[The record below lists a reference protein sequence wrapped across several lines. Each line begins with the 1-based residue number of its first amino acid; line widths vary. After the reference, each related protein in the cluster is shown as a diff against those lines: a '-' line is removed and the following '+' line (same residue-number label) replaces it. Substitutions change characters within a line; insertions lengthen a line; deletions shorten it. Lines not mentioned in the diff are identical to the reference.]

1 MDQGRRVDSRYPR
14 TEEVEDRERVAH
26 ASQFLGGPHW
36 PAGRADNVST
46 HRAAEHSCHPCNPYG
61 LKDAKAGRPLYFW
74 SLFTHSTERRQL
86 LKDGWK
92 SVGFVFVFAIVID
105 GVYQFIVFRWFYP
118 GEALTVAIVLAIVP
132 YLQIRGLANSIARD
146 SIKSK
151 GRESNPVI

>member
-1 MDQGRRVDSRYPR
+1 MEGLLTHRSFLEDLIGR
-14 TEEVEDRERVAH
+14 
-26 ASQFLGGPHW
+26 LGGPITFRLILQ
-36 PAGRADNVST
+36 PSIAVILAIRD
-46 HRAAEHSCHPCNPYG
+46 G
-61 LKDAKAGRPLYFW
+61 LKAAKVGRPLYFW

-118 GEALTVAIVLAIVP
+118 GEALTVATVLAIVP

-146 SIKSK
+146 GIQSK

>member
-1 MDQGRRVDSRYPR
+1 MEGLLTHRSFWEDLIGRV
-14 TEEVEDRERVAH
+14 
-26 ASQFLGGPHW
+26 GGPITFRLILQ
-36 PAGRADNVST
+36 PSIAVILAIRD
-46 HRAAEHSCHPCNPYG
+46 G

-92 SVGFVFVFAIVID
+92 SVSVVFIFAIVID

-118 GEALTVAIVLAIVP
+118 GEALAVAIVLAIVP
-132 YLQIRGLANSIARD
+132 YLQIRGLVNSIARE
-146 SIKSK
+146 SIQSK

>member
-1 MDQGRRVDSRYPR
+1 LKTVEGLLTHRSFWEDLIGR
-14 TEEVEDRERVAH
+14 
-26 ASQFLGGPHW
+26 LGGPITFRLILQ
-36 PAGRADNVST
+36 PSIAVILAIRDGV
-46 HRAAEHSCHPCNPYG
+46 
-61 LKDAKAGRPLYFW
+61 KDAKAGRPLYFW
-74 SLFTHSTERRQL
+74 SLFTHPTERRQL

-146 SIKSK
+146 SIQSK

>member
-1 MDQGRRVDSRYPR
+1 VQGLLTHRSFWEDLIGRV
-14 TEEVEDRERVAH
+14 
-26 ASQFLGGPHW
+26 GGPITFRLILQ
-36 PAGRADNVST
+36 PSIAVILAIRD
-46 HRAAEHSCHPCNPYG
+46 G

-74 SLFTHSTERRQL
+74 SLFTRSTERRQL

-92 SVGFVFVFAIVID
+92 SVSLVFVFAIVID

-146 SIKSK
+146 GILSK

>member
-1 MDQGRRVDSRYPR
+1 VQGLLTHRSFWEDLIGRV
-14 TEEVEDRERVAH
+14 
-26 ASQFLGGPHW
+26 GGPITFRLILQ
-36 PAGRADNVST
+36 PSIAVILAIRD
-46 HRAAEHSCHPCNPYG
+46 G

-74 SLFTHSTERRQL
+74 SLFTRSTERRQL

-92 SVGFVFVFAIVID
+92 SVGLVFVFAIVID
-105 GVYQFIVFRWFYP
+105 GVYQFIVCRWFYP

-146 SIKSK
+146 GIQSK

>member
-14 TEEVEDRERVAH
+14 TEEVEDRGRVAH
-26 ASQFLGGPHW
+26 ASQLWEDLIGRVGGPMTFRLICICVASS
-36 PAGRADNVST
+36 PIQPKG
-46 HRAAEHSCHPCNPYG
+46 G
-61 LKDAKAGRPLYFW
+61 
-74 SLFTHSTERRQL
+74 QL
-86 LKDGWK
+86 PKDGWK
-92 SVGFVFVFAIVID
+92 SVGFVVVFAIVID
-105 GVYQFIVFRWFYP
+105 GVYQFIVFRWCYP

>member
-1 MDQGRRVDSRYPR
+1 MEGWLTHRNFWEDLIGR
-14 TEEVEDRERVAH
+14 
-26 ASQFLGGPHW
+26 LGGPITFRLILQ
-36 PAGRADNVST
+36 PTIAVILAIRD
-46 HRAAEHSCHPCNPYG
+46 G

-105 GVYQFIVFRWFYP
+105 GVYQFVVFRWIYP

-132 YLQIRGLANSIARD
+132 YLQIRGLANSIARQYQEQRQ
-146 SIKSK
+146 
-151 GRESNPVI
+151 GRESNQSSKRLRRFETDRG

>member
-1 MDQGRRVDSRYPR
+1 LKTVQGLLTHRSFWEDLVGRV
-14 TEEVEDRERVAH
+14 
-26 ASQFLGGPHW
+26 GGPITFRLILQ
-36 PAGRADNVST
+36 PSIAVILAIRD
-46 HRAAEHSCHPCNPYG
+46 G

-74 SLFTHSTERRQL
+74 SLFTRSTERRQL

-92 SVGFVFVFAIVID
+92 SVGLVFVFAIVID
-105 GVYQFIVFRWFYP
+105 GVYQFIVCRWFYP

-146 SIKSK
+146 GIQSK

>member
-1 MDQGRRVDSRYPR
+1 VQGLLTHRSFW
-14 TEEVEDRERVAH
+14 EDLIGRM
-26 ASQFLGGPHW
+26 GGPITFRLILQ
-36 PAGRADNVST
+36 PSIAVILAIRD
-46 HRAAEHSCHPCNPYG
+46 G

-74 SLFTHSTERRQL
+74 SLFTRSTERRQL

-92 SVGFVFVFAIVID
+92 SVGLVFVFAIVID
-105 GVYQFIVFRWFYP
+105 GVYQFIVCRWFYP

-146 SIKSK
+146 GIQSK

>member
-1 MDQGRRVDSRYPR
+1 MEGLLTHRSFWEDLIGR
-14 TEEVEDRERVAH
+14 
-26 ASQFLGGPHW
+26 LGGPITFRLILQ
-36 PAGRADNVST
+36 PSIAVILAIRD
-46 HRAAEHSCHPCNPYG
+46 G

-74 SLFTHSTERRQL
+74 SLFTRSSERRQL

-92 SVGFVFVFAIVID
+92 SVGLVFVFAIVID
-105 GVYQFIVFRWFYP
+105 GVYQFIVCQWFYP

-146 SIKSK
+146 GIQSK